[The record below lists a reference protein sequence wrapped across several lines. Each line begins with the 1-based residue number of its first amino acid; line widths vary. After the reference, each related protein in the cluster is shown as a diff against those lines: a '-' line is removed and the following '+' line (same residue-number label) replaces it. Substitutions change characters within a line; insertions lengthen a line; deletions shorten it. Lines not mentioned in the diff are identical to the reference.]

1 MSSKSAIRGRKVETR
16 ENRLRGA
23 HPIDRVVV
31 YQTALSPLIITKNE
45 ATNTIQLSTC
55 AMPFLF
61 PQTIAVSVNAI
72 LSCFSS
78 TRAHPHRLTY
88 CTAGLMFRATSP
100 LPYGGSK
107 QSPGYSEFLESD
119 NSNNQLLEFLVSCA
133 VKSYWKFRG
142 AHALNFLVES
152 VNKVLALQVSGEKDV
167 LDELLMKGMKKSG
180 QIPWFGPAQ
189 IPAHLRHQFEEQ
201 EEGCVYFTPVRLS
214 IKRLEYGWV
223 TKKHEKGP

>member
-45 ATNTIQLSTC
+45 ATNTIQLSAC

-61 PQTIAVSVNAI
+61 PHTIAVSVNAI

-78 TRAHPHRLTY
+78 TRSHPHRLTY

-119 NSNNQLLEFLVSCA
+119 NSNNQLLEFLV
-133 VKSYWKFRG
+133 
-142 AHALNFLVES
+142 HALNFLVES

-189 IPAHLRHQFEEQ
+189 IPAHLTHQFEEQ
-201 EEGCVYFTPVRLS
+201 EEGCVYFTPARLS
-214 IKRLEYGWV
+214 IKRLKSGTVEDVIQSRGSN
-223 TKKHEKGP
+223 

>member
-1 MSSKSAIRGRKVETR
+1 M
-16 ENRLRGA
+16 
-23 HPIDRVVV
+23 VV
-31 YQTALSPLIITKNE
+31 YQTSLSPLIITKNE

-55 AMPFLF
+55 ATPFLF
-61 PQTIAVSVNAI
+61 FQTIAVSVNAV
-72 LSCFSS
+72 LSCFLS

-107 QSPGYSEFLESD
+107 RFPGYSEFLSSD

-142 AHALNFLVES
+142 THALSFLVES

-167 LDELLMKGMKKSG
+167 LDELMMKGMKKSG

-189 IPAHLRHQFEEQ
+189 IPAHLRHQFEGR
-201 EEGCVYFTPVRLS
+201 EEECVYFTPVRLS
-214 IKRLEYGWV
+214 IKGLEQVFVAG
-223 TKKHEKGP
+223 KRP